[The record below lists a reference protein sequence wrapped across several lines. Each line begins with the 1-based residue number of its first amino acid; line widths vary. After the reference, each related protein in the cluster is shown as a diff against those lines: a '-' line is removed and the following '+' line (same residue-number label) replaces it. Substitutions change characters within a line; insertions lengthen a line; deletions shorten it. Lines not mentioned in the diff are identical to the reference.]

1 MLSFRKANFQL
12 FRDSNNRTPCKSVL
26 MSKNAEQ
33 RWQTS
38 REALRPQVQQ
48 VRKHR
53 QETSVAG
60 AAQAKQK
67 RLRTSI
73 STEARLEMWGRKRR
87 EETAGQRSRWPGF
100 TFGSGRLCSVPPECA
115 FLGRFVWRIS
125 DVNFSSSAA
134 LLWTLSPSI
143 SWSGSPSCT
152 QRWRRGRTAQ
162 SRAGSRFPGL
172 AVLGLTQPRVRLSLL
187 TARRTAGSD
196 STGPQTRSLFA
207 RLRSRTSPLMS
218 AHRARAAHPRC
229 RTQRSPF
236 FVQMGTPS
244 FCPDLK

>member
-172 AVLGLTQPRVRLSLL
+172 AVLGLTQPRAALQNFPPDVCTQSQGSPSQVQNPALALLCADGNTLILSRSQGKASLSSRRSKLL
-187 TARRTAGSD
+187 PA
-196 STGPQTRSLFA
+196 
-207 RLRSRTSPLMS
+207 
-218 AHRARAAHPRC
+218 
-229 RTQRSPF
+229 
-236 FVQMGTPS
+236 
-244 FCPDLK
+244 